1 VIGFPKY
8 KFKKVNEMKKLKT
21 MSIVRLA
28 IALALTICVTSACIA
43 KMRLTKVLTNSLKDC
58 AGIGGVALGSVQV
71 GNDTMHNCF
80 LTVNK
85 PSSLPPKTDLM
96 SETASDIVGSIN
108 MDKEGNLPIL
118 ARQELARYKNMYV
131 PANSK
136 IMTYTN
142 LKTGKVDSAVL
153 VPIDLNGGHDPGGK
167 AFYPVDQSAFG
178 RK

>member
-1 VIGFPKY
+1 
-8 KFKKVNEMKKLKT
+8 MKKLKT

-43 KMRLTKVLTNSLKDC
+43 KMKFVRFVTVLTGSKSVCDNLRGD
-58 AGIGGVALGSVQV
+58 VEGSVQV
-71 GNDTMHNCF
+71 GNDTMYKCAIV
-80 LTVNK
+80 LSK
-85 PSSLPPKTDLM
+85 SSPLPPKTDLM
-96 SETASDIVGSIN
+96 PKTASDIVGSIN

-153 VPIDLNGGHDPGGK
+153 VPIDLNGEHDPGGK
-167 AFYPVDQSAFG
+167 AFYPVDQSAFV
-178 RK
+178 RSPSR